1 MSRRLVLSAVC
12 AAMSSMPSVLYAEQ
26 QACEKIVAVSYLDA
40 SFDAAHALDKET
52 QHRLHADLLKMLAD
66 STQLTISVDQA
77 QGAKALAEVR
87 SGRVDLIVGVN
98 QQSEVAASL
107 DYLKPAYAQKTYR
120 LWRRTGEQL
129 SLQQWPELS
138 GLRGVR
144 ALDHKQFADFNKQA
158 ELGNWPMRNVDT
170 LDMAID
176 RIVQGRAD
184 YVLAEHEGFQQ
195 LLVEKELLQHF
206 EFTEPP
212 VKMQGMFVALAKDS
226 ACNSEQLRSTLSAAL
241 LKLTAQQ

>member
-1 MSRRLVLSAVC
+1 MSRRLVFCAVC
-12 AAMSSMPSVLYAEQ
+12 AAMSSMSSALYADQ
-26 QACEKIVAVSYLDA
+26 QACEQLVAVSYLDA
-40 SFDAAHALDKET
+40 SFDAAQALDKEA
-52 QHRLHADLLKMLAD
+52 QHRLNADVLTALAD
-66 STQLTISVDQA
+66 STKLNISINAA
-77 QGAKALAEVR
+77 QGAKALAEVS
-87 SGRVDLIVGVN
+87 SGRVDLIIGVN
-98 QQSEVAASL
+98 QQAAADARL
-107 DYLKPAYAQKTYR
+107 DYLQPAYTQKIYR

-129 SLQQWPELS
+129 SLQKWPELT

-144 ALDHKQFADFNKQA
+144 ALEHKQFTDFDRQA
-158 ELGNWPMRNVDT
+158 ELRNWPMRNVDT

-184 YVLAEHEGFQQ
+184 YVLAEQGDFQQ
-195 LLVEKELLQHF
+195 LLVEKELMQRF

-212 VKMQGMFVALAKDS
+212 VKTQGLFVALAKDS

>member
-12 AAMSSMPSVLYAEQ
+12 AAMSSMPGVLYAEQ
-26 QACEKIVAVSYLDA
+26 QACETLVAVSYLDA

-52 QHRLHADLLKMLAD
+52 QHRLNADLLKALAQKA
-66 STQLTISVDQA
+66 QLSISVDAA

-87 SGRVDLIVGVN
+87 SGRVDLIIGVN
-98 QQSEVAASL
+98 QQSDAAADL
-107 DYLKPAYAQKTYR
+107 NYLKPAYAQKTYR

-129 SLQQWPELS
+129 SLQQWPELT

-144 ALDHKQFADFNKQA
+144 ALDHKQFVDFDVQA
-158 ELGNWPMRNVDT
+158 QLRNWPIRNVDT

-184 YVLAEHEGFQQ
+184 YVVAEQDDFQQ
-195 LLVEKELLQHF
+195 LLVEKELAQHF

-212 VKMQGMFVALAKDS
+212 VKTQRMFVALAKDS
-226 ACNSEQLRSTLSAAL
+226 ACNSEQLRSSLSAAL